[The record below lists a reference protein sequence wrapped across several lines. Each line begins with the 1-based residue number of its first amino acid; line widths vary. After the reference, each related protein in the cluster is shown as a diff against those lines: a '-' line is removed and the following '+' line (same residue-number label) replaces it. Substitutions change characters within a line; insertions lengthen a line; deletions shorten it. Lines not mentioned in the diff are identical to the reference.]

1 MRWRRTCVGVLKKEE
16 LILESCDSENS
27 DTDNEIDEKKMKK
40 ADEYENQKKIK

>member
-27 DTDNEIDEKKMKK
+27 DTENEIE
-40 ADEYENQKKIK
+40 ENENQKKIK